1 MVTWTEPAHELPVLA
16 ETDVLIV
23 GGGSAGSAAAIASAR
38 QGAKT
43 LLIEQQGFLGG
54 TSTGAL
60 VTPMMANHLQ
70 HQPLNQGIYLE
81 VLQQLLASG
90 DADIYKD
97 GNAGWFN
104 PEMLKL
110 VLEEM
115 AVSAGVELFYHID
128 CADAIVRGQT
138 LEGVV
143 IETKSGRGVIRAHC
157 TIDASGDAD
166 VATRAGVPMVVG
178 RPDTG
183 ANQPMAL
190 RFMLGHVDLGR
201 AQAFFETL
209 GDFDF
214 TPSERNP
221 EIPLW
226 TTACTWDKDWPLKPL
241 FEKAVAAGVLH
252 PDDAI
257 YFQIFTVPGRPG
269 EVAFNCPRFDE
280 LTNSLD
286 FRQRNAVQVQGKR
299 SIVRLWN
306 FCKTYLPGFEKS
318 YIVQIAPMIGIRES
332 RRIVGEYVLTSEDFF
347 AARKFPD
354 AIARNNYPIDIHS
367 RDKTGGM
374 HFMKAGDYHEIPYR
388 CLVPLEI
395 DQLLVAGRCLSA
407 DFSAQ
412 GAVRIIP
419 NCYAMG
425 QAAGIAAALSVQQRK
440 PPRSLDTELLIAT
453 LKRQDALTAVPA
465 PAAE

>member
-1 MVTWTEPAHELPVLA
+1 MVSWTEPARELPVLA

-23 GGGSAGSAAAIASAR
+23 GGGSAGAAAAIAAAR
-38 QGAKT
+38 QGART

-60 VTPMMANHLQ
+60 VTPMMSNHLQ
-70 HQPLNQGIYLE
+70 QRPLNQGIYLE
-81 VLQQLLASG
+81 VLQRLFKTG
-90 DADIYKD
+90 DADVYKD

-115 AVSAGVELFYHID
+115 AVSAGAELFYHID
-128 CADAIVRGQT
+128 FADALVRDGA
-138 LEGVV
+138 LEGVIV
-143 IETKSGRGVIRAHC
+143 ETKSGRGVIRAHC
-157 TIDASGDAD
+157 TVDTSGDAD
-166 VATRAGVPMVVG
+166 VAYRAGVPVVTG

-190 RFMLGHVDLGR
+190 RFMLGNVDLQR
-201 AQAFFETL
+201 AQAYFETL
-209 GDFDF
+209 GEFDY
-214 TPSERNP
+214 TPSSRNP
-221 EIPLW
+221 DIPLW

-241 FEKAVAAGVLH
+241 FNQAVEDGVLTT
-252 PDDAI
+252 DDAI

-280 LTNSLD
+280 LTDSLD
-286 FRQRNAVQVQGKR
+286 FRQRSRVQIEGKR
-299 SIVRLWN
+299 SIVRLTE
-306 FCKTYLPGFEKS
+306 FCRRYLPGFEKT
-318 YIVQIAPMIGIRES
+318 YIVQIAPMIGVRES

-367 RDKTGGM
+367 RDASGGL
-374 HFMKAGDYHEIPYR
+374 HFMKAGDYHDIPYR
-388 CLVPLEI
+388 CLVPLNV

-425 QAAGIAAALSVQQRK
+425 QAAGIAAALAVQQRQS
-440 PPRSLDTELLIAT
+440 PRSLDTTQLIET
-453 LKRQDALTAVPA
+453 LHRQDAMCELKS
-465 PAAE
+465 

>member
-1 MVTWTEPAHELPVLA
+1 MVSWTEPARELPVLA
-16 ETDVLIV
+16 ETDVLVV
-23 GGGSAGSAAAIASAR
+23 GGGSAGSAAAIAAAR
-38 QGAKT
+38 QGART

-70 HQPLNQGIYLE
+70 QQPLNQGIYLE
-81 VLQQLLASG
+81 VLSRLLATA

-110 VLEEM
+110 VLEDL
-115 AVSAGVELFYHID
+115 AVAAGVELFYHLWF
-128 CADAIVRGQT
+128 ADALVQDQT
-138 LEGVV
+138 LNGIVV
-143 IETKSGRGVIRAHC
+143 ETKSGRGVIRAHC
-157 TIDASGDAD
+157 TVDCSGDAD
-166 VATRAGVPMVVG
+166 VAFRAGAPMVVG
-178 RPDTG
+178 RADTG

-190 RFMLGHVDLGR
+190 RFLLGNVHLGR
-201 AQAFFETL
+201 AQAFFTSL
-209 GDFDF
+209 GDFDV
-214 TPSERNP
+214 TESTRNP
-221 EIPLW
+221 DIPLW

-241 FEKAVAAGVLH
+241 FEKAVADGVLT

-286 FRQRNAVQVQGKR
+286 FRQRNTVQIEGKR
-299 SIVRLWN
+299 SILRLWK
-306 FCKTYLPGFEKS
+306 FCRDYLPGFEKS
-318 YIVQIAPMIGIRES
+318 YIVEIAPMIGVRES

-367 RDKTGGM
+367 RDASGGL

-395 DQLLVAGRCLSA
+395 EQLLVAGRCLSA

-425 QAAGIAAALSVQQRK
+425 QAAGVAAALAVQQRK
-440 PPRSLDTELLIAT
+440 PPRGLDTGLLLET
-453 LKRQDALTAVPA
+453 LRRQDALVEIRP
-465 PAAE
+465 

>member
-1 MVTWTEPAHELPVLA
+1 MVTWIEPAHELPVLA
-16 ETDVLIV
+16 ETEVLVV

-38 QGAKT
+38 QGART

-70 HQPLNQGIYLE
+70 QRPLNQGIYLE
-81 VLQQLLASG
+81 VLQRLLASG

-110 VLEEM
+110 VLEEL
-115 AVSAGVELFYHID
+115 AVGAGVEIFYHID
-128 CADAIVRGQT
+128 FADALVQNRQ
-138 LEGVV
+138 LQGVLV
-143 IETKSGRGVIRAHC
+143 ETKSGRGLIRARC
-157 TIDASGDAD
+157 VVDCSGDAD
-166 VATRAGVPMVVG
+166 VAARAGVPMVTG

-190 RFMLGHVDLGR
+190 RFMLGNVDLGR
-201 AQAFFETL
+201 AQAYFETL
-209 GDFDF
+209 GDFDY
-214 TPSERNP
+214 TTSSRNP
-221 EIPLW
+221 DIPLW

-241 FEKAVAAGVLH
+241 FTQAVSDGVLQ

-269 EVAFNCPRFDE
+269 EVAFNCPRFDD
-280 LTNSLD
+280 LTDSLD
-286 FRQRNAVQVQGKR
+286 FRQRNAVQIQGKR
-299 SIVRLWN
+299 SILRLWE
-306 FCKTYLPGFEKS
+306 FCKRYLPGFEKS
-318 YIVQIAPMIGIRES
+318 YIVQIAPMIGVRES
-332 RRIVGEYVLTSEDFF
+332 RRIVGEYVLSSEDFF

-354 AIARNNYPIDIHS
+354 AIARNNYPIDIHA
-367 RDKTGGM
+367 RDQSGGL

-388 CLVPLEI
+388 CLIPLEI
-395 DQLLVAGRCLSA
+395 EQLLVAGRCLSA

-425 QAAGIAAALSVQQRK
+425 QAAGIAAALSVQQQTS
-440 PPRSLDTELLIAT
+440 PRTLPVESLMSRLRA
-453 LKRQDALTAVPA
+453 QDAMQTLPN
-465 PAAE
+465 

>member
-1 MVTWTEPAHELPVLA
+1 MVSWTEPAHDLPVLA
-16 ETDVLIV
+16 ETDVLVV
-23 GGGSAGSAAAIASAR
+23 GGGSAGSAAAIAAAR
-38 QGAKT
+38 QGART

-70 HQPLNQGIYLE
+70 ARPLNQGIYLE
-81 VLQQLLASG
+81 VLKAMLATG

-104 PEMLKL
+104 PEALKL
-110 VLEEM
+110 TLEEL
-115 AVSAGVELFYHID
+115 ALTAGAELWYHVWLS
-128 CADAIVRGQT
+128 DAIVSDGALQ
-138 LEGVV
+138 GVV
-143 IETKSGRGVIRAHC
+143 VETKSGRGVIRAHC
-157 TIDASGDAD
+157 SIDASGDAD
-166 VATRAGVPMVVG
+166 LAAQAGVPVVAG

-190 RFMLGHVDLGR
+190 RFMLGNVDLAR
-201 AQAFFETL
+201 AQAYFESI
-209 GDFDF
+209 GDFDV
-214 TPSERNP
+214 TESSRNP

-241 FEKAVAAGVLH
+241 FEKAVAEGVLH
-252 PDDAI
+252 ADDAI

-280 LTNSLD
+280 LTDSLD
-286 FRQRNAVQVQGKR
+286 HRQRSAVQIEGKR

-306 FCKTYLPGFEKS
+306 FCRQYLPGFEKS
-318 YIVQIAPMIGIRES
+318 YIVTIAPMIGVRES
-332 RRIVGEYVLTSEDFF
+332 RRIVGEYVLTAEDFF

-367 RDKTGGM
+367 RDASGGL
-374 HFMKAGDYHEIPYR
+374 HFMKAGDYHDIPYR
-388 CLVPLEI
+388 SLVPLKV

-425 QAAGIAAALSVQQRK
+425 QAAGIAAALSVQQGVK
-440 PPRSLDTELLIAT
+440 PRALDTSLLIET
-453 LKRQDALTAVPA
+453 LQRQDAMIEIQP
-465 PAAE
+465 